1 MSILSILAIL
11 VFLASGI
18 AIFVARIAHRDDD
31 DNYYHPR
38 RP

>member
-1 MSILSILAIL
+1 MTIYLIIAGIVVLGSSVGIY
-11 VFLASGI
+11 VAS
-18 AIFVARIAHRDDD
+18 RAHRDD